1 MAAKW
6 SLSALD
12 RLEIQELYARY
23 AWGIDLG
30 DIELAL
36 STFAQDAWFDHL
48 WQGRVQGHE
57 AIRRNLESLWYE
69 RQSWW
74 YGRQHMMNHFIMD
87 PLEAEGTARVRCFFQ
102 ILQFNVDYRNNFV
115 MGIGTRDDTL
125 ARIDGRWVFTSLR
138 VNAWTDADQVPWKAE
153 VRMKLRPGTAPPA
166 GAAQPASVGP
176 GNGGQPAGGGQQR

>member
-1 MAAKW
+1 MAASW

-30 DIELAL
+30 DAEMAL

-57 AIRRNLESLWYE
+57 AIRKNLESLWYD

-87 PLEAEGTARVRCFFQ
+87 PLEEEGTARVRCFFQ
-102 ILQFNVDYRNNFV
+102 ILQFNVEYRTNFV
-115 MGIGTRDDTL
+115 FGIGTRDDLL
-125 ARIDGRWVFTSLR
+125 ARIDGRWLFKSLT
-138 VNAWTDADQVPWKAE
+138 VNAWTEMEQVPWKAE
-153 VRMKLRPGTAPPA
+153 LLMKPRPKAPPA
-166 GAAQPASVGP
+166 PET
-176 GNGGQPAGGGQQR
+176 PAGGAGR